1 MRHGLQ
7 FAVAAGLGKANNG
20 RMSSSFDLRTIRA
33 AILLVIIGLIV
44 SGLTAFPLLHELN
57 LMSSVVT
64 GGATGAEL
72 NPDTRTGVVHWVLKV
87 RQGLAETYSK
97 YPFIA
102 YGTDWLAFA
111 HLMIAL
117 FFILPYRDPVRYVGV
132 LHVGVW
138 CSLLIVP
145 LALICGH
152 VREIPMG
159 WRLIDCAFGILCLPP
174 LLFAIQRTRRLPG
187 SQVYAGN

>member
-1 MRHGLQ
+1 
-7 FAVAAGLGKANNG
+7 
-20 RMSSSFDLRTIRA
+20 MSGPATLRPIRA
-33 AILLVIIGLIV
+33 AILVVIVGLIL

-64 GGATGAEL
+64 GESGEALQQLDPNTHSGL
-72 NPDTRTGVVHWVLKV
+72 THWVLKV
-87 RQGLAETYSK
+87 RQGLEETHRK

-117 FFILPYRDPVRYVGV
+117 FFILPYREPARYIGV

-138 CSLLIVP
+138 CSLLIIP

-159 WRLIDCAFGILCLPP
+159 WRLIDCAFGVLCLPP
-174 LLFAIQRTRRLPG
+174 LLFAIRRTQKLEAR
-187 SQVYAGN
+187 